1 MGCQTSTG
9 FVATAAAAAKAAKVG
24 KAALEISEGKVEK
37 KVVGRVKRARVAA
50 AGMDA
55 EVEDEDIL
63 DNPTPAM
70 VEVEKKRGSSRG
82 GNSGGGR
89 VKRSRAPPSVEE
101 EPEEDVMENP

>member
-1 MGCQTSTG
+1 MGCQTSPG

-24 KAALEISEGKVEK
+24 KAALEMSEGKVAK

-63 DNPTPAM
+63 ENPTPAM

-82 GNSGGGR
+82 GNNGGGGR
-89 VKRSRAPPSVEE
+89 TKRSRAPPSVEE
-101 EPEEDVMENP
+101 EPEK